1 MEPQK
6 KRFLTIKLSVIIY
19 NIICNIPVCFF
30 LCITSTIANSYTFSN
45 GVLTIDFN
53 GWNWLSFG
61 VNLGVAFLLAMCVGC
76 FVPLTKI
83 GRWFTGLFHVENV
96 TYTGNMKYRLLATV
110 ISSCIFWVVISPS
123 LTVMNYFLFNPN
135 NVPLSQYLIKLA
147 IDAPI
152 MLLVGFVSSL
162 ISDLAAYKAA
172 HAIDQSF

>member
-6 KRFLTIKLSVIIY
+6 KHFLNVKLSVIVY

-30 LCITSTIANSYTFSN
+30 LCLTSTITNNSN
-45 GVLTIDFN
+45 LLDGVFTIDFN
-53 GWNWLSFG
+53 NWNWLSFG
-61 VNLGVAFLLAMCVGC
+61 VNFAVAFVLAMCIGC
-76 FVPLTKI
+76 FIPLTKI

-96 TYTGNMKYRLLATV
+96 TYTGNMKYRLLATI
-110 ISSCIFWVVISPS
+110 ISSCIFYIIISPS

-135 NVPLSQYLIKLA
+135 NIPFSSYLIRLA

-162 ISDLAAYKAA
+162 ISDLGAYKAA
-172 HAIDQSF
+172 HSIDENF